1 MKTKLK
7 GKEKKRK
14 EEKKKKQVV
23 PGIELRTFRTP
34 GRFVVTAP
42 RETHSEIFDNIL
54 LKAFSLEF
62 IHSLIHSFY
71 FAINQKYNNS
81 IQKYIKD
88 NMKYSN

>member
-1 MKTKLK
+1 MKTKRK
-7 GKEKKRK
+7 GKEKKR
-14 EEKKKKQVV
+14 EREKKKEKKQVL
-23 PGIELRTFRTP
+23 PGFELRTFRTP

-42 RETHSEIFDNIL
+42 PETHSEIFDNIL

-62 IHSLIHSFY
+62 IHSFY

-88 NMKYSN
+88 NIQ

>member
-1 MKTKLK
+1 MKTKRK

-23 PGIELRTFRTP
+23 HGIELRTFRTP

-62 IHSLIHSFY
+62 IHSFY

-88 NMKYSN
+88 NIKYSN